1 MQKSFHLDEADVVLV
16 IGALTSY
23 QAELQS
29 EVKATDE
36 MVRETAKVDLQHVDR
51 LLTMFKSQ

>member
-1 MQKSFHLDEADVVLV
+1 MQKSFHLDEADVILV

-29 EVKATDE
+29 EVKSTDE
-36 MVRETAKVDLQHVDR
+36 MERETAKVDLAHVER
-51 LLTMFKSQ
+51 LLTVFKA

>member
-1 MQKSFHLDEADVVLV
+1 MQKSFHLDEADVILV

-29 EVKATDE
+29 EVKSTDE
-36 MVRETAKVDLQHVDR
+36 MEAETAKVQYSFVGVMR
-51 LLTMFKSQ
+51 